1 MRTMWLF
8 ISYLVRAQPPPSPD
22 IMEFLSTD
30 EKLVSLGSIYLL
42 PQNRSG
48 VPPREEIPLL

>member
-1 MRTMWLF
+1 MWLF
-8 ISYLVRAQPPPSPD
+8 ISYLLRAQPPPSPD